1 MKRDEVLAEAL
12 KTLRAGG
19 TILYPTDTVWGL
31 GCDAT
36 NPEAVAKIYAI
47 KRRSEAK
54 SLVLLAADLDMVA
67 KYVRQVP
74 SMAVDLVE
82 VNDKPM
88 TIIYPD
94 AQAGVEGEPGD
105 RWHLAWNAV
114 AEDGSVG
121 MRIPLFDFCKDLAFK
136 LGRPV
141 VSTSA
146 NISGEPTPARFS
158 EIPQRNPAGDQG
170 RRRFRRPA
178 LHRHRLHRQGL
189 PDHQGGHGWRD
200 RDHSDVMELFYAY
213 EADGRS
219 CRLDA
224 DESGH
229 CVRVLRHRAGDEI
242 HVIDGLGTMYRCRLT
257 DDSPKGAEAE
267 VLEAFPGWGGHPYRL
282 TVACCPTK
290 NNDRFEW
297 FVEKATEV
305 GVDRIVPT
313 IGERSER
320 KVYKTDRALRIS
332 LSATKQSLK
341 ARIPEIAEPIF
352 VKDFICHSEPAEQA
366 KESLKLIAYC
376 FEGDTKR
383 ISIQEALKAY
393 EGKDITILIG
403 PEGDFSPEEARLAVE
418 HGYIPVHLGA
428 SRLRTETAAV
438 LAATAVYLSY

>member
-1 MKRDEVLAEAL
+1 
-12 KTLRAGG
+12 
-19 TILYPTDTVWGL
+19 
-31 GCDAT
+31 
-36 NPEAVAKIYAI
+36 
-47 KRRSEAK
+47 
-54 SLVLLAADLDMVA
+54 
-67 KYVRQVP
+67 
-74 SMAVDLVE
+74 
-82 VNDKPM
+82 
-88 TIIYPD
+88 
-94 AQAGVEGEPGD
+94 
-105 RWHLAWNAV
+105 
-114 AEDGSVG
+114 
-121 MRIPLFDFCKDLAFK
+121 
-136 LGRPV
+136 
-141 VSTSA
+141 
-146 NISGEPTPARFS
+146 
-158 EIPQRNPAGDQG
+158 
-170 RRRFRRPA
+170 
-178 LHRHRLHRQGL
+178 
-189 PDHQGGHGWRD
+189 
-200 RDHSDVMELFYAY
+200 MELFYAY

-267 VLEAFPGWGGHPYRL
+267 VLKAFPGWGGHPYRL

-320 KVYKTDRALRIS
+320 KVYKTDRALRIA

-341 ARIPEIAEPIF
+341 ARIPEIAEPIS
-352 VKDFICHSEPAEQA
+352 VKDFICHSEPAP
-366 KESLKLIAYC
+366 ESLKLIAYC

-383 ISIQEALKAY
+383 ISIQEALQGY
-393 EGKDITILIG
+393 DGKDVTILIG
-403 PEGDFSPEEARLAVE
+403 PEGDFSPEEAHLAVE

>member
-1 MKRDEVLAEAL
+1 
-12 KTLRAGG
+12 
-19 TILYPTDTVWGL
+19 
-31 GCDAT
+31 
-36 NPEAVAKIYAI
+36 
-47 KRRSEAK
+47 
-54 SLVLLAADLDMVA
+54 
-67 KYVRQVP
+67 
-74 SMAVDLVE
+74 
-82 VNDKPM
+82 
-88 TIIYPD
+88 
-94 AQAGVEGEPGD
+94 
-105 RWHLAWNAV
+105 
-114 AEDGSVG
+114 
-121 MRIPLFDFCKDLAFK
+121 
-136 LGRPV
+136 
-141 VSTSA
+141 
-146 NISGEPTPARFS
+146 
-158 EIPQRNPAGDQG
+158 
-170 RRRFRRPA
+170 
-178 LHRHRLHRQGL
+178 
-189 PDHQGGHGWRD
+189 
-200 RDHSDVMELFYAY
+200 MELFYAY

-313 IGERSER
+313 IGD
-320 KVYKTDRALRIS
+320 YKTDRALRIS

-341 ARIPEIAEPIF
+341 ARIPEIAEPIS